1 AKMEA
6 ERTLAQLAALDDKQK
21 KAVQAMAQAIVNKL
35 LHGPTSRLREEQGG
49 PLAEAA
55 AELFGLNQAPDERA
69 LPATGVGRRPEHTEE
84 ERVLP
89 PSSVA
94 EARRPQHPV
103 SDSAETQPA
112 DVLPI
117 SGRK

>member
-1 AKMEA
+1 
-6 ERTLAQLAALDDKQK
+6 
-21 KAVQAMAQAIVNKL
+21 MAQAIVNKL

-55 AELFGLNQAPDERA
+55 AELFGLAQAP
-69 LPATGVGRRPEHTEE
+69 
-84 ERVLP
+84 
-89 PSSVA
+89 
-94 EARRPQHPV
+94 
-103 SDSAETQPA
+103 ETVEGQPA